1 MSERSTDATGR
12 APMRVL
18 STTGTPPDPTERLD
32 LPPTRTVLSDIE
44 MQAER
49 QPDAVAVDDGATTL
63 TYAQLWRAAGAQG
76 ALLVRAGVDASSRV
90 VVTGARDAAFVTVLV
105 GVLRSG
111 AVAVPV
117 PAGLPPERAAAMVA
131 GSKATHLVHTGRRP
145 GWAGRLRVVDACT
158 RGEDAPTIDV
168 DPSRPA
174 SVYFTSGST
183 GTPRAVAVGHAAIA
197 RLAAW
202 HREAFALASGERVGL
217 VTSTGSVASAR
228 VVLGSL
234 AAGAT
239 VVPAPDDVLP
249 EDGLAWLARHHV
261 TVVHLTPSRA
271 RSWLEHAPS
280 PRPRTSLRCTSFGGE
295 ALTDALVRD
304 WQEITADGAQVV
316 SIYGTTETGGACSV
330 FVVPDQ
336 PVVGRQPLGWPVPG
350 AQLLVLDGEGNL
362 CRDGTTG
369 EIAVRAAT
377 VARGYENDPEASA
390 ARFGPN
396 PFTDDPADLVYR
408 TGDMGWYRPDGS
420 VMFAGRRDDQVN
432 LDGAR
437 VELGEVA
444 ARLETHPRVR
454 AAHVEPDVD
463 DTGCTRLVAFIAA
476 THERGDDCEPA
487 EDRERLDAALRRW
500 CSAVLPAVAIPSQ
513 FVTVPELPTSAVGKV
528 DRQALLSLLAAGH
541 QPREVRPD
549 PTVPLAEPAPGTVLD
564 DIERHVAADPG
575 APALDDGTVTL
586 TYDELWARAG
596 AIAGALAA
604 LGVTTGDRVV
614 LTGPRSTA
622 FAAAALGVLRAGAVL
637 VPCASTL
644 PPARCAAMASEA
656 AARQVVSVGPPPD
669 WADGLDTLGV
679 DRHAVPVDAGVPD
692 AAAVPEPAP
701 VGPHAVIFFTSG
713 TTGAPKAVLG
723 RHPSIAHYLRWWR
736 DTFDVRPGDRV
747 AMATSTAFD
756 VTLRNLFGPLCAG
769 ATVCIAPDDLLP
781 EDGLS
786 WLARARVHVL
796 HLTPSLAQAWLTEAV
811 DGSCAQERPLRWTL
825 FAGEMLTDDLVR
837 RWRVVNPGRIGNMY
851 GPTETTMS
859 RCLYVVPDEPVAGP
873 QPVGFPLP
881 GSQVLVVDEHD
892 ALCPVGQPGE
902 VLIRTRSG
910 TAGYAN
916 DPDLQAARFVTN
928 PFTGDPTDVVYRT
941 GDVGSY
947 RPDGSLQLSGRV
959 DDQVKIG
966 GVRVEPAEV
975 AAVLGSHDDV
985 RAAHVLVRRDDD
997 GPTLVAYVAAPGSDR
1012 LRAALRRRC
1021 GEALPAAAIPTAFV
1035 FVDRL
1040 PLTPNG
1046 KVDRAA
1052 LAALG
1057 TPTMTAATATA
1068 APAADAAVPVLTL
1081 DALVEVWRDVLRR
1094 DDVHADT
1101 NFFDAGGTS
1110 VTAVRLAH
1118 RLRAYVD
1125 EPPTLLDLLEQQ
1137 TPRALAVHLRA
1148 TTTEDPATTPVPVH
1162 RLVANRARTA
1172 PDDVA
1177 LDDGSAGTA
1186 YATLE
1191 QQVRAVAGVLVRA
1204 GVRPGALVAVH
1215 TRRVASIV
1223 PVLLGIHRAGAGY
1236 VPVDPDLPS
1245 GRVTFLLEDTA
1256 PAVVVS
1262 DRPVSTT
1269 APVVTLAELEAHLA
1283 RADGTIADV
1292 EVPDD
1297 PERVAYVIY
1306 TSGSTGNPKGVLV
1319 PHRALCAYAD
1329 ASNDHFRLRPGDRL
1343 LQYHSLSFDSSVEEI
1358 FCTLAAGA
1366 TLVLPGTP
1374 MLGSAGWFLDEIER
1388 LRVTVLDLPT
1398 SYWTGL
1404 VDDLVDGGLSLP
1416 ATVRS
1421 VVIGGSAAD
1430 ARTVSRWNRHVHGV
1444 ALLNA
1449 YGPTEVTIAATIAD
1463 LSDLRADDAPVPIG
1477 PPLRGVRAI
1486 VADEHDR
1493 PAVDG
1498 APGEL
1503 LLGGAQLALGYLE
1516 RPELTAARFVVD
1528 PTGATDERYYR
1539 TGDRVHRLPDGSLVF
1554 EGRIDDQ
1561 VKIRGFRIELG
1572 EVEAAFGEHP
1582 AVREAVAVVEG
1593 AGADARLVVHLTFQA
1608 GRTAS
1613 TADLRAHAATRLPS
1627 YAVPASIEPRAEI
1640 PRTAGGKPDRRALR
1654 SGVRAPLGFAQ
1665 EQQWFLS
1672 RLEPLNPAYNMAT
1685 GVLLDGPLDA
1695 DALELALNLVVE
1707 RHETF
1712 RTRYLDD
1719 DGVPSQVIDAP
1730 VPLRLERLRAEAG
1743 DGESAFDAAVR
1754 AHLARG
1760 AVPFDLAS
1768 DTLLRPA
1775 LLTIEPDRHLLSL
1788 CTHHIAV
1795 DGWSIDLLVDEL
1807 RAAYAAY
1814 VAGTVPALPI
1824 VEAQPRDLAARDRA
1838 LERDGSL
1845 ARALD
1850 RWQQRLTPLPPALA
1864 LPLALPRPAT
1874 RDPKGA
1880 TVEVACAEGTAASL
1894 RAAARAL
1901 RTTEFAAGLALF
1913 GEYLAARAS
1922 TPDLVIGVPTAG
1934 REEPDSQRTI
1944 AMRVATL
1951 PHRHRSDASRTVQE
1965 AIVETTRRL
1974 REDLASTPAPF
1985 DHIVRRLQPP
1995 REPGLHPIFQ
2005 VTFQTG
2011 GGQGRYGP
2019 MHDVEVR
2026 PLGIGRG
2033 SAKFDVSCTLV
2044 TTDELVCSFVFARDV
2059 FDDPTMHELA
2069 AGFARFVD
2077 VALEDLRRPVREVV
2091 SRSASTPMR
2100 GAGRSEATPATEPPR
2115 RHAAG
2120 RGDDDLL
2127 ASVRAAFA
2135 DVLGHAVGEDDDFFA
2150 AGGHSLLAV
2159 RLCSRLERETG
2170 VRLGLASVFEA
2181 PSPRRIAALL
2191 RGEDPSPASTDPD
2204 PHHALLSLAQE
2215 RMWVEEQ
2222 LAGGGSRY
2230 VELFGRRIRGPLDV
2244 AALQDAL
2251 ACVAERHE
2259 PLRTRIVR
2267 TPDGPTAVVD
2277 PPGPVAWREVS
2288 AGDAVDEAARVAAID
2303 EELVGR
2309 ARQPMD
2315 LERGPLFDCTLLRL
2329 AHEDHALVVRVHH
2342 AMFDGGAVDIFL
2354 LDLVEAYT
2362 ARLAGERPG
2371 WSPLPL
2377 SYRAFA
2383 RRQRDEIAGGAA
2395 AADVAWWG
2403 AQLRAL
2409 PEPPALPYDRPAPAD
2424 HGPTGAVVEL
2434 ALDGDFDAGAA
2445 ALATD
2450 LGTTRHRV
2458 GLALTDVF
2466 LHVLTGADDLTL
2478 GMAASER
2485 LDDETRPLVGL
2496 FVNTLPIRVR
2506 VDAGTTFRAL
2516 VQRVHETVEEA
2527 LVHRRAPIDAI
2538 AARVRA
2544 DSGVELRDL
2553 LRASFEYRPLLRSE
2567 QAPFGAATMTRLR
2580 KPEQCRAGAKFDID
2594 LSVDR
2599 RHDGTRLRFRYD
2611 SARFDASTA
2620 RAMAALFTDLARL
2633 ALASP
2638 DVALGELAAGL
2649 RRPGPAPTV
2658 RATDTD
2664 APVPAAP
2671 VRAARGANAART
2683 PDATLDRPARLWL
2696 SRAPMSFAQRRVWL
2710 LERLGVA
2717 RDAYLLT
2724 STFELFGQLDVDA
2737 LRQALEATA
2746 RRHEVLRTR
2755 FVETEDGLAEQ
2766 VIDRDPLV
2774 ELHVL
2779 DPGEGRHTDEH
2790 TEAQIEADLR
2800 RAAKQ
2805 PFDLVRQH
2813 PWRAVVARLG
2823 DGHALLALTVHHLA
2837 TDGESQEL
2845 IQRDLF
2851 AAYRSV
2857 ASGATPDLD
2866 PPPLQYADHAVWQHA
2881 RAASNA
2887 LDDALGFWLETF
2899 RTIPDALELP
2909 SARPRA
2915 TDDAAGADVVVHGGA
2930 ARRERLRS
2938 FARANRTTPF
2948 AVLLGTYV
2956 MLLHRLTGRQDIVV
2970 GIPVTERR
2978 MDLDSETVGFF
2989 VNTVPVRV
2997 RIDPTVP
3004 LADAFAEMQRATR
3017 EAIAHADTPLD
3028 LILDRLDVPRDA
3040 ATNPLIP
3047 TMFSMQERAGT
3058 EGRILDGL
3066 RIRPTR
3072 LGGTG
3077 TAKFDLS
3084 LLALEGE
3091 GIDLLFEYRSD
3102 LFDRAVV
3109 ESWGR
3114 QYLCLLDALLDRAAH
3129 EVGSTPV
3136 LDPATRQWLVHGCNR
3151 TRRPY
3156 PREATVIE
3164 LFDDI
3169 VQEHATRIAVVEGD
3183 RSLTYGELAARS
3195 TRLADRLREAGV
3207 RPGDRVA
3214 LAMRRSTELIVAM
3227 LATLR
3232 TGAAYVPL
3240 DPTYPEER
3248 RRQML
3253 ALAAP
3258 RAVVEPDGRIETI
3271 TSLDAASA
3279 GTGDPDAGAP
3289 AYVMFTSGSTGTPK
3303 GVVVPH
3309 RGIVRLVRDTDYV
3322 QFGPELVLAHLSNTS
3337 FDAATFE
3344 IWGALLNGARLVV
3357 LDNDTITAP
3366 TAFAEAVHEHG
3377 ITTMFVTTAL
3387 FNVIAREAPEAF
3399 APLEH
3404 LLFGGEAA
3412 DADAVRSVLAHS
3424 RPRMLANVYGPTEST
3439 TFAAWY
3445 PIDRLA
3451 PHATVVPIG
3460 GPIANTTLHVV
3471 DERGEPVPPTVHGE
3485 LVIGGDGLAL
3495 GYLDDPE
3502 LSAARFVH
3510 DPFSDEPGARLYRT
3524 GDIVRRRLDGVIEF
3538 VGRRDDQVKV
3548 RGFRI
3553 ELGEI
3558 EAALR
3563 RLEPVQQAFV
3573 TTHRSAPG
3581 DASITGYVVASDAG
3595 SCNGDALR
3603 DALRAQLPA
3612 YMVPE
3617 AVVVVDALPRNAN
3630 GKIDRAALPVPTRLP
3645 VHRTAPARAADLAS
3659 CDPLVAVLLELC
3671 AAVLER
3677 SDIGPD
3683 DDFFVLG
3690 GTSVRA
3696 VRLFAAV
3703 ERRLGA
3709 RLALSTL
3716 LEAPTPRALGERLR
3730 REHGIEVRRD
3740 HGPSGATDP
3749 VLVTL
3754 RAGDPSRRPS
3764 FVAVHPAGG
3773 QLFAYAP
3780 LLASLPDDQPVIGI
3794 KEYGWGDPARRLES
3808 VEEYAAHYV
3817 DELLAERPTGD
3828 LVLAGYSLGG
3838 LLAYEM
3844 ARLLDARGRRPRL
3857 VVLLDAAPVARPG
3870 DAPVLRQPALTKLR
3884 RRHARDGMFGVVRG
3898 AGRILERAV
3907 TDRVVDPVLTA
3918 ADHARLTR
3926 AVRHG
3931 GPVDA
3936 LLVGRE
3942 SERHGLVLRQRYR
3955 PGPYRGRVVLFRAL
3969 GTDPDFP
3976 ITDVS
3981 HRWRSVADR
3990 LDIIDVP
3997 GNHANE
4003 GSMLHPPRAGV
4014 VGRELTAL
4022 LDGLVRSPDD
4032 RRPA

>member
-1 MSERSTDATGR
+1 MSDRSAK
-12 APMRVL
+12 ALFRVP
-18 STTGTPPDPTERLD
+18 SQSPTHVPAGAGSRPDPTERLD
-32 LPPTRTVLSDIE
+32 LPPTRTVLDDIE
-44 MQAER
+44 MQAAQRPE
-49 QPDAVAVDDGATTL
+49 AVAVDDGVTTR
-63 TYAQLWRAAGAQG
+63 TFAELWRAAGAQG
-76 ALLVRAGVDASSRV
+76 ALLARAGVDASSRV
-90 VVTGARDAAFVTVLV
+90 VVTGRRDAAFVTALV

-111 AVAVPV
+111 ATAVPV
-117 PAGLPPERAAAMVA
+117 PAGLPAERAAAMVA
-131 GSKATHLVHTGRRP
+131 GSGATHLVHTGRGP
-145 GWAGRLRVVDACT
+145 GWAGDLRVVDTCT
-158 RGEDAPTIDV
+158 AGDGAPTVDV
-168 DPSRPA
+168 DPTRPA
-174 SVYFTSGST
+174 CVYFTSGST

-202 HREAFALASGERVGL
+202 HRKAFALAPGDRVGL

-228 VVLGSL
+228 MVLGSL

-239 VVPAPDDVLP
+239 VVPAPDDLLP
-249 EDGLAWLARHHV
+249 EEGLVWLSDHHV

-271 RSWLEHAPS
+271 RTWVAHAPS

-304 WQEITADGAQVV
+304 WREITDDRAQVV
-316 SIYGTTETGGACSV
+316 TIYGTTETGGACSS
-330 FVVPDQ
+330 FVVPDH
-336 PVVGRQPLGWPVPG
+336 PVAGRQPLGWPVPG
-350 AQLLVLDGEGNL
+350 TQLLVLDGEGNL
-362 CRDGTTG
+362 CEDGVTG

-377 VARGYENDPEASA
+377 VARGYENDLETSE

-396 PFTDDPADLVYR
+396 PFTGDPDDPVYR
-408 TGDMGWYRPDGS
+408 TGDMGWYRSDGS

-444 ARLETHPRVR
+444 ACLEAHPRVR

-463 DTGCTRLVAFIAA
+463 PSGRTKLVAFIAA
-476 THERGDDCEPA
+476 AHERGDER
-487 EDRERLDAALRRW
+487 EQGEHGEGRERLDAALRSW
-500 CSAVLPAVAIPSQ
+500 CSTVLPAVAIPSQ
-513 FVTVPELPTSAVGKV
+513 FVTVPDLPTSAAGKV
-528 DRQALLSLLAAGH
+528 DRQALLPLLAAGH
-541 QPREVRPD
+541 PPREVRPD
-549 PTVPLAEPAPGTVLD
+549 PTVPLADPAPGTVID

-575 APALDDGTVTL
+575 APALDDGIVAL

-604 LGVTTGDRVV
+604 RGVTTEDRVM

-644 PPARCAAMASEA
+644 PPARCAAMATEA
-656 AARQVVSVGPPPD
+656 AARQVVAVGTPPD
-669 WADGLDTLGV
+669 WADGLDTLVV
-679 DRHAVPVDAGVPD
+679 DRHAVPVAAVAPD
-692 AAAVPEPAP
+692 APAAREPAP

-713 TTGAPKAVLG
+713 TTGTPKAVLG
-723 RHPSIAHYLRWWR
+723 RHASIAHYLRWWR
-736 DTFDVRPGDRV
+736 ATFDVRPGDRV

-756 VTLRNLFGPLCAG
+756 VTLRNLFGPLSAG

-786 WLARARVHVL
+786 WLARAQVHVL
-796 HLTPSLAQAWLTEAV
+796 HVTPSLAQAWLTEAV
-811 DGSCAQERPLRWTL
+811 DASSARERPLRWTL

-837 RWRVVNPGRIGNMY
+837 RWRAVNPGRIGNMY

-892 ALCPVGQPGE
+892 ALCAVGQPGE

-916 DPDLQAARFVTN
+916 DPALQAARFVTN
-928 PFTGDPTDVVYRT
+928 PFTGNPADVVYRT

-947 RPDGSLQLSGRV
+947 RPDGALQLSGRV

-975 AAVLGSHDDV
+975 AAVLGAHDDV
-985 RAAHVLVRRDDD
+985 RAAHVLVHRDGD
-997 GPTLVAYVAAPGSDR
+997 GPTLVAYVAASGSDR

-1057 TPTMTAATATA
+1057 TPSA
-1068 APAADAAVPVLTL
+1068 APTAHDGPAAPGARDGDDAAVPVLTL
-1081 DALVEVWRDVLRR
+1081 DTVVELWRDVLRR
-1094 DDVHADT
+1094 DDADADT

-1118 RLRAYVD
+1118 RLRAYLD
-1125 EPPTLLDLLEQQ
+1125 EPPTLLDLLEHQ
-1137 TPRALAVHLRA
+1137 TPRALALHLRA
-1148 TTTEDPATTPVPVH
+1148 TTAGGPATAPVPVH
-1162 RLVANRARTA
+1162 RLVAARARTA
-1172 PDDVA
+1172 PHDVA
-1177 LDDGSAGTA
+1177 LDDGSAGA
-1186 YATLE
+1186 GYATLE
-1191 QQVRAVAGVLVRA
+1191 HQVRAVAGALVRA
-1204 GVRPGALVAVH
+1204 GVRPGSLVAVH
-1215 TRRVASIV
+1215 TRRIASVV

-1236 VPVDPDLPS
+1236 VPVDPELPS
-1245 GRVTFLLEDTA
+1245 GRVAFLLEDTA

-1262 DRPVSTT
+1262 DRPIATT
-1269 APVVTLAELEAHLA
+1269 APVVTLAELEAHMA
-1283 RADGTIADV
+1283 RADGSTADV
-1292 EVPDD
+1292 EVADD

-1319 PHRALCAYAD
+1319 PHQALCAYVD

-1374 MLGSAGWFLDEIER
+1374 MLGSAGWFVDEIDR
-1388 LRVTVLDLPT
+1388 LRITVLDLPT

-1430 ARTVSRWNRHVHGV
+1430 ARTVSRWNAHVHGV
-1444 ALLNA
+1444 TLLNI

-1463 LSDLRADDAPVPIG
+1463 LGDLRTADEPVTIG
-1477 PPLRGVRAI
+1477 PPLRGVHAL
-1486 VADEHDR
+1486 VVDEHDR
-1493 PAVDG
+1493 PVVDG

-1503 LLGGAQLALGYLE
+1503 LLGGAQLALGYLD
-1516 RPELTAARFVVD
+1516 RPELTAERFVVD

-1539 TGDRVHRLPDGSLVF
+1539 TGDRVRRLPDGSLVF

-1572 EVEAAFGEHP
+1572 EVEAVFGSHP
-1582 AVREAVAVVEG
+1582 DVREAVAVVEG
-1593 AGADARLVVHLTFQA
+1593 VGADARLVVHLTFHA
-1608 GRTAS
+1608 GRTVPVAE
-1613 TADLRAHAATRLPS
+1613 LRAHASARLPS
-1627 YAVPASIEPRAEI
+1627 YAVPASIEPRAEL

-1672 RLEPLNPAYNMAT
+1672 RLDPRTPAYNMAT

-1695 DALELALNLVVE
+1695 HPLELALNLVVE

-1712 RTRYLDD
+1712 RTRYVDD

-1730 VPLRLERLRAEAG
+1730 APLRLERLRAEAV
-1743 DGESAFDAAVR
+1743 DGESTFDAAVR
-1754 AHLARG
+1754 THLERG
-1760 AVPFDLAS
+1760 AEPFDLAS

-1775 LLTIEPDRHLLSL
+1775 LIEIGPDRHLLSL

-1795 DGWSIDLLVDEL
+1795 DGWSIDLLVDDL

-1814 VAGTVPALPI
+1814 AGGCVPALPA
-1824 VEAQPRDLAARDRA
+1824 VDAQPRDLAARDRA
-1838 LERDGSL
+1838 HERDGSL

-1850 RWQQRLTPLPPALA
+1850 HWQQRLTPLPPTLA
-1864 LPLALPRPAT
+1864 LPLDRPRPAT
-1874 RDPKGA
+1874 RDPQGA
-1880 TVEVACAEGTAASL
+1880 TVEVACAEGTAESL

-1901 RTTEFAAGLALF
+1901 RTTAFSAGLALF
-1913 GEYLAARAS
+1913 GEYLAARTSAG
-1922 TPDLVIGVPTAG
+1922 DLVIGVPTAG
-1934 REEPDSQRTI
+1934 RDEPDSQRTI

-1974 REDLASTPAPF
+1974 WEDLASTPAPF

-2011 GGQGRYGP
+2011 SGPVRYGP

-2033 SAKFDVSCTLV
+2033 SAKFDLSCTLV

-2059 FDDPTMHELA
+2059 FDEPTMHELA

-2077 VALEDLRRPVREVV
+2077 VALEDVRRPLREVV
-2091 SRSASTPMR
+2091 SRSSSAPMR
-2100 GAGRSEATPATEPPR
+2100 GPDRRDAAPVTEPPR
-2115 RHAAG
+2115 RHTADS
-2120 RGDDDLL
+2120 GDDELL

-2135 DVLGHAVGEDDDFFA
+2135 DVLGHAVGADDDFFA
-2150 AGGHSLLAV
+2150 VGGHSLLAV

-2170 VRLGLASVFEA
+2170 VRLGLASVFDA
-2181 PSPRRIAALL
+2181 PTPRRLAALL
-2191 RGEDPSPASTDPD
+2191 RGEDPSSARAETDAHD
-2204 PHHALLSLAQE
+2204 DVLSLAQE
-2215 RMWVEEQ
+2215 RM
-2222 LAGGGSRY
+2222 S
-2230 VELFGRRIRGPLDV
+2230 
-2244 AALQDAL
+2244 
-2251 ACVAERHE
+2251 
-2259 PLRTRIVR
+2259 
-2267 TPDGPTAVVD
+2267 
-2277 PPGPVAWREVS
+2277 
-2288 AGDAVDEAARVAAID
+2288 
-2303 EELVGR
+2303 
-2309 ARQPMD
+2309 
-2315 LERGPLFDCTLLRL
+2315 
-2329 AHEDHALVVRVHH
+2329 
-2342 AMFDGGAVDIFL
+2342 
-2354 LDLVEAYT
+2354 
-2362 ARLAGERPG
+2362 
-2371 WSPLPL
+2371 
-2377 SYRAFA
+2377 
-2383 RRQRDEIAGGAA
+2383 
-2395 AADVAWWG
+2395 
-2403 AQLRAL
+2403 
-2409 PEPPALPYDRPAPAD
+2409 
-2424 HGPTGAVVEL
+2424 
-2434 ALDGDFDAGAA
+2434 
-2445 ALATD
+2445 
-2450 LGTTRHRV
+2450 
-2458 GLALTDVF
+2458 
-2466 LHVLTGADDLTL
+2466 
-2478 GMAASER
+2478 
-2485 LDDETRPLVGL
+2485 
-2496 FVNTLPIRVR
+2496 
-2506 VDAGTTFRAL
+2506 
-2516 VQRVHETVEEA
+2516 VEEA
-2527 LVHRRAPIDAI
+2527 
-2538 AARVRA
+2538 
-2544 DSGVELRDL
+2544 
-2553 LRASFEYRPLLRSE
+2553 
-2567 QAPFGAATMTRLR
+2567 
-2580 KPEQCRAGAKFDID
+2580 
-2594 LSVDR
+2594 
-2599 RHDGTRLRFRYD
+2599 
-2611 SARFDASTA
+2611 
-2620 RAMAALFTDLARL
+2620 
-2633 ALASP
+2633 
-2638 DVALGELAAGL
+2638 
-2649 RRPGPAPTV
+2649 PAEE
-2658 RATDTD
+2658 A
-2664 APVPAAP
+2664 PAAP
-2671 VRAARGANAART
+2671 VRAERIPTPARGRDAR
-2683 PDATLDRPARLWL
+2683 LDRPARLWL

-2717 RDAYLLT
+2717 ADAYLLT
-2724 STFELFGQLDVDA
+2724 STFEVFGHLDVEA
-2737 LRQALEATA
+2737 LRRALEATA
-2746 RRHEVLRTR
+2746 QRHEVLRTR
-2755 FVETEDGLAEQ
+2755 FVETDDGLAEQ
-2766 VIDRDPLV
+2766 VIDPEPLV
-2774 ELHVL
+2774 ELRVL
-2779 DPGEGRHTDEH
+2779 DPGDDRRSDAHV
-2790 TEAQIEADLR
+2790 EARIEADLR
-2800 RAAKQ
+2800 RAARQ
-2805 PFDLVRQH
+2805 PFDLAHQH
-2813 PWRAVVARLG
+2813 PWRAVLAHLG

-2845 IQRDLF
+2845 IRRDLF
-2851 AAYRSV
+2851 AAYRAL
-2857 ASGATPDLD
+2857 ASGSTPDLD
-2866 PPPLQYADHAVWQHA
+2866 PPLLQYADHAVWQHA
-2881 RAASNA
+2881 RASSNA
-2887 LDDALGFWLETF
+2887 FDDALGFWRETF
-2899 RTIPDALELP
+2899 HTLPDALELP

-2915 TDDAAGADVVVHGGA
+2915 TDDPTGADVVVHGGA
-2930 ARRERLRS
+2930 ARSERLRS
-2938 FARANRTTPF
+2938 FARANGTTPF
-2948 AVLLGTYV
+2948 AVLLGTYAV
-2956 MLLHRLTGRQDIVV
+2956 LLHRLTGRRDIVV
-2970 GIPVTERR
+2970 GIPVTERT
-2978 MDLDSETVGFF
+2978 MDLDTDTVGFF

-2997 RIDPTVP
+2997 HIDPSMP
-3004 LADAFAEMQRATR
+3004 LADAFAETRRAMR
-3017 EAIAHADTPLD
+3017 EAIAHADAPLD

-3040 ATNPLIP
+3040 TTNPLIP

-3058 EGRILDGL
+3058 AGTQLDGL
-3066 RIRPTR
+3066 RVHPKR
-3072 LGGTG
+3072 LGGTLA
-3077 TAKFDLS
+3077 AKFDLL
-3084 LLALEGE
+3084 LLALEGEGE

-3109 ESWGR
+3109 ESWGQ
-3114 QYLCLLDALLDRAAH
+3114 QYLCLLDALVAGTTHD
-3129 EVGSTPV
+3129 VGSAPV
-3136 LDPATRQWLVHGCNR
+3136 LDPAMRQWLVDGCNR
-3151 TRRPY
+3151 TQRPY

-3164 LFDDI
+3164 LFDGI
-3169 VQEHATRIAVVEGD
+3169 VREHAARVAVVEAD
-3183 RSLTYGELAARS
+3183 RSLTYGELAARADL
-3195 TRLADRLREAGV
+3195 LADRLREAGV

-3214 LAMRRSTELIVAM
+3214 LAMRRSTDLIVAM

-3248 RRQML
+3248 RREML
-3253 ALAAP
+3253 TLAAP
-3258 RAVVEPDGRIETI
+3258 RAIVAPHGRTLAV
-3271 TSLDAASA
+3271 TSLDGASA
-3279 GTGDPDAGAP
+3279 GSGDPDAVAA
-3289 AYVMFTSGSTGTPK
+3289 AYIMFTSGSTGTPK

-3309 RGIVRLVRDTDYV
+3309 RGIVRLVRETDYV
-3322 QFGPELVLAHLSNTS
+3322 RFGPELVVAHLSNTS

-3357 LDNDTITAP
+3357 LDNDTITQP
-3366 TAFAEAVHEHG
+3366 TAFAEAVRAHG

-3387 FNVIAREAPEAF
+3387 FNVIAREAPQAF

-3412 DADAVRSVLAHS
+3412 DADAVRSVLAHG
-3424 RPRMLANVYGPTEST
+3424 RPRLLANVYGPTEST
-3439 TFAAWY
+3439 TFASWY

-3485 LVIGGDGLAL
+3485 LVVGGDGLAL

-3502 LSAARFVH
+3502 LTASRFVD
-3510 DPFSDEPGARLYRT
+3510 DPFSDEDGARLYRT

-3538 VGRRDDQVKV
+3538 VGRRDHQVKV

-3563 RLEPVQQAFV
+3563 RLEPVHQAFV
-3573 TTHRSAPG
+3573 TTHRSEQG
-3581 DASITGYVVASDAG
+3581 DASITGYVVASDG
-3595 SCNGDALR
+3595 EPCDGDALR

-3617 AVVVVDALPRNAN
+3617 AVIVVDALPMNAN
-3630 GKIDRAALPVPTRLP
+3630 GKIDRAALPAPTRRP
-3645 VHRTAPARAADLAS
+3645 TRRPEPAVTAELAS
-3659 CDPLVAVLLELC
+3659 RDPLVAVLIELF

-3677 SDIGPD
+3677 RDIGPD

-3703 ERRLGA
+3703 DRRLGV

-3716 LEAPTPRALGERLR
+3716 LEAPTPRALAERLR
-3730 REHGIEVRRD
+3730 REHGIATPDD
-3740 HGPSGATDP
+3740 HRLSDATDP

-3754 RAGDPSRRPS
+3754 RAGDPQRRPRL
-3764 FVAVHPAGG
+3764 VAVHPAGG
-3773 QLFAYAP
+3773 QLFVYAP
-3780 LLASLPDDQPVIGI
+3780 LLAALPDDQPVIGI
-3794 KEYGWGDPARRLES
+3794 KEHGWGDPDRRLES
-3808 VEEYAAHYV
+3808 VEEYAARYV
-3817 DELLAERPTGD
+3817 DELLAADLTDG
-3828 LVLAGYSLGG
+3828 LVLSGYSLGG

-3844 ARLLDARGRRPRL
+3844 ARLFDARGHRPRL

-3884 RRHARDGMFGVVRG
+3884 RRHTRDGVRGVVRG

-3907 TDRVVDPVLTA
+3907 ADRVVDPIVTA
-3918 ADHARLTR
+3918 ADQARFVR
-3926 AVRHG
+3926 AVRQG
-3931 GPVDA
+3931 GPIDP

-3955 PGPYRGRVVLFRAL
+3955 PGPYGGPVVAFRAL

-3976 ITDVS
+3976 IADLS
-3981 HRWRSVADR
+3981 YRWRSVADR
-3990 LDIIDVP
+3990 LDIVDVP

-4003 GSMLHPPRAGV
+4003 GSMLHPPHAAV
-4014 VGRELTAL
+4014 VGRELAAL

-4032 RRPA
+4032 RGQA